1 MRRLFHLVTLSRPT
15 TDDVIPFL
23 LSLSLSLSRTPA
35 SRFVTA
41 APSPIKPSTKLAA
54 RFPEEPTDSFS
65 FSREWIFSIVPFF
78 QSLFVFSLSP
88 PPLYL
93 SLSLSHSLSSIR
105 VLSRVFAVKAMSSFT
120 VRAIVLSWIRP
131 IEKYD
136 PRVYLISAS
145 RREFFSLARDHLHVE
160 FRDMCVH
167 TSFSLFYFLFFSA
180 SPL

>member
-23 LSLSLSLSRTPA
+23 LSLSLSLSHPRVSLCDGRAVANKTVDEVG
-35 SRFVTA
+35 R
-41 APSPIKPSTKLAA
+41 PISGRADRLFLILA
-54 RFPEEPTDSFS
+54 RMNIFYCSFFP
-65 FSREWIFSIVPFF
+65 IVICIL
-78 QSLFVFSLSP
+78 SLTS
-88 PPLYL
+88 PLYL

-180 SPL
+180 PPL